1 MKRRRV
7 ILDPVALDDLR
18 RIRDWIAAKG
28 APRTAAAYV
37 ERIRGHLRTLDVAL
51 ERGMPRDDLLTG
63 LRIFGVESV
72 VVAIRVDDEQVSV
85 LRVFRAGQNWERWL
99 RPKL

>member
-1 MKRRRV
+1 
-7 ILDPVALDDLR
+7 
-18 RIRDWIAAKG
+18 
-28 APRTAAAYV
+28 
-37 ERIRGHLRTLDVAL
+37 
-51 ERGMPRDDLLTG
+51 MPRDDLLTG